1 MEKVMKSTQLEGQV
15 PVWEKAFLTVN
26 EASSYFGIGTTKIR
40 ELTGSPDCPYVLWVG
55 SKRLIKRRPFEKFLE
70 QSFSI

>member
-55 SKRLIKRRPFEKFLE
+55 
-70 QSFSI
+70 